1 MTTEAKTGHVES
13 GPTALKGKLVGLP
26 PRILVQYCNSLLRK
40 KVLFGSDW
48 PMISPERW
56 LSDFEKIEIKDEVRP
71 LILKD
76 NAARLLG
83 LSKAE
88 ERS

>member
-1 MTTEAKTGHVES
+1 
-13 GPTALKGKLVGLP
+13 
-26 PRILVQYCNSLLRK
+26 
-40 KVLFGSDW
+40 
-48 PMISPERW
+48 MIMPERW
-56 LSDFEKIEIKDEVRP
+56 LADFEKIEIKEEVRP

-83 LSKAE
+83 LSEAE